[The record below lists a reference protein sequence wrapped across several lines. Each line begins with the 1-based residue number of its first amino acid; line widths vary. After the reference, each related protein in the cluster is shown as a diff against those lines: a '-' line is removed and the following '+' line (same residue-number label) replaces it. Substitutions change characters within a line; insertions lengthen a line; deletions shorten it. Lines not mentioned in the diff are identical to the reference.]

1 MNRSE
6 SGDIMK
12 IINIQGYP
20 LQKMELSDN
29 DIIIFR
35 YDSYKCKPEDV
46 CEVFSC
52 LRNEFPKHQVIG
64 LPMIFDF
71 DIISKQ
77 EAINFLAKTICEI
90 NKKEERKGEENEL
103 LFND

>member
-1 MNRSE
+1 M
-6 SGDIMK
+6 DIT
-12 IINIQGYP
+12 NIQDYS
-20 LQKMELSDN
+20 LQKMKLSDN

-52 LRNEFPKHQVIG
+52 LRNEFPKHRVIG

-77 EAINFLAKTICEI
+77 ETINFLAKTICEI

-103 LFND
+103 LFNN

>member
-1 MNRSE
+1 MN
-6 SGDIMK
+6 
-12 IINIQGYP
+12 
-20 LQKMELSDN
+20 LQKMKLSDN

-46 CEVFSC
+46 YEVFSC

-77 EAINFLAKTICEI
+77 EAINFLAKAICEI
-90 NKKEERKGEENEL
+90 NKKEDRREKNEL

>member
-6 SGDIMK
+6 YGDIMD
-12 IINIQGYP
+12 IANIQDYP
-20 LQKMELSDN
+20 LQKMKLSDN
-29 DIIIFR
+29 DIIILR

-46 CEVFSC
+46 REVSSY

-64 LPMIFDF
+64 LPMMFDF

-77 EAINFLAKTICEI
+77 ETIDFLAKTICQI
-90 NKKEERKGEENEL
+90 NKKEEEENK
-103 LFND
+103 

>member
-1 MNRSE
+1 M
-6 SGDIMK
+6 DIT
-12 IINIQGYP
+12 NIQDYS
-20 LQKMELSDN
+20 LQKMKLSDN

-77 EAINFLAKTICEI
+77 EAINFLTKTIYEI
-90 NKKEERKGEENEL
+90 NKKRERKGEEE
-103 LFND
+103 

>member
-1 MNRSE
+1 M
-6 SGDIMK
+6 DIT
-12 IINIQGYP
+12 NIQDYS
-20 LQKMELSDN
+20 LQKMKLSDN

-35 YDSYKCKPEDV
+35 YDSYKCKPKDV
-46 CEVFSC
+46 REVFSC

-64 LPMIFDF
+64 LPMMFDF

-90 NKKEERKGEENEL
+90 NKKRERKGEENEL
-103 LFND
+103 LFNN

>member
-12 IINIQGYP
+12 IANIQGYP
-20 LQKMELSDN
+20 LQKMKLSDN

-46 CEVFSC
+46 YEVFSD

-64 LPMIFDF
+64 FPMMFDF
-71 DIISKQ
+71 DIVSKQ
-77 EAINFLAKTICEI
+77 EAIDFLAKTICKI
-90 NKKEERKGEENEL
+90 NKKEEEEENK
-103 LFND
+103 

>member
-1 MNRSE
+1 MN
-6 SGDIMK
+6 
-12 IINIQGYP
+12 
-20 LQKMELSDN
+20 LQKMKLSDN

-35 YDSYKCKPEDV
+35 YDSYKCKPEDA

-90 NKKEERKGEENEL
+90 NKKEERKEKKNEL

>member
-1 MNRSE
+1 M
-6 SGDIMK
+6 DIT
-12 IINIQGYP
+12 NIQDYP
-20 LQKMELSDN
+20 LQKMKLSDN

-103 LFND
+103 LFNN

>member
-12 IINIQGYP
+12 IATIQGCP
-20 LQKMELSDN
+20 LQKMKLSDN
-29 DIIIFR
+29 DIIILR

-46 CEVFSC
+46 YEVFSY
-52 LRNEFPKHQVIG
+52 LRNDFPKHQVIV
-64 LPMIFDF
+64 LPMMFDF

-90 NKKEERKGEENEL
+90 NKKEEENK
-103 LFND
+103 

>member
-6 SGDIMK
+6 SGDIMN
-12 IINIQGYP
+12 IANIQGYP
-20 LQKMELSDN
+20 LQKMKLSDN
-29 DIIIFR
+29 DIIILR

-46 CEVFSC
+46 YEVFSY
-52 LRNEFPKHQVIG
+52 LRNDFPKHQVIV
-64 LPMIFDF
+64 LPMMFDF

-90 NKKEERKGEENEL
+90 NKKEEEENK
-103 LFND
+103 

>member
-12 IINIQGYP
+12 ITNIQGYP

-35 YDSYKCKPEDV
+35 YDSYKSKPEDV
-46 CEVFSC
+46 CKVISC
-52 LRNEFPKHQVIG
+52 LRNEFPKHRVIG

-77 EAINFLAKTICEI
+77 EAIDFLAKAICEI
-90 NKKEERKGEENEL
+90 NKKREKEENK
-103 LFND
+103 

>member
-1 MNRSE
+1 M
-6 SGDIMK
+6 DIT
-12 IINIQGYP
+12 NIQDYS
-20 LQKMELSDN
+20 LQKMKLSDN
-29 DIIIFR
+29 DIIILR

-46 CEVFSC
+46 YEVFSC
-52 LRNEFPKHQVIG
+52 LRNEYPEHQVIG

-103 LFND
+103 LFNN

>member
-12 IINIQGYP
+12 IATIQGCP
-20 LQKMELSDN
+20 LQKMKLSDN
-29 DIIIFR
+29 DIIILR

-46 CEVFSC
+46 CEVFSY
-52 LRNEFPKHQVIG
+52 LRNEFPKHQIIG

-90 NKKEERKGEENEL
+90 NKKEEENK
-103 LFND
+103 

>member
-6 SGDIMK
+6 SGDIMD
-12 IINIQGYP
+12 IANIQDYP
-20 LQKMELSDN
+20 LQKMKLSDN
-29 DIIIFR
+29 DIIILR

-46 CEVFSC
+46 REVFSY

-64 LPMIFDF
+64 LPMMFDF

-77 EAINFLAKTICEI
+77 ETIDFLAKTICEI
-90 NKKEERKGEENEL
+90 NKKEEEENK
-103 LFND
+103 